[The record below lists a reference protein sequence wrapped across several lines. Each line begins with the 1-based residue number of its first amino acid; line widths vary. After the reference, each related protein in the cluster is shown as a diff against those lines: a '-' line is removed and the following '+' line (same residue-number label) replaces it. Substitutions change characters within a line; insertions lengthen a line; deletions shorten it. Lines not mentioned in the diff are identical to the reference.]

1 MDENFALRACATRT
15 WPGAV
20 AELELSL
27 SIHNDLGKL
36 GGGGSL
42 LIHTMVQ
49 LIAVVVKIAMDFLN
63 FIFSVCS
70 CYAQH
75 GKRSGVLQ
83 HSLGRLD
90 SCIQHCHAG
99 CWSKRWHSGS

>member
-27 SIHNDLGKL
+27 SIHNVLGKL

-49 LIAVVVKIAMDFLN
+49 FIAVLVKIAMDFLN
-63 FIFSVCS
+63 FIFFSLFVLCS
-70 CYAQH
+70 TWEA
-75 GKRSGVLQ
+75 
-83 HSLGRLD
+83 
-90 SCIQHCHAG
+90 I
-99 CWSKRWHSGS
+99 WGSSA